1 MMIDEKTYN
10 RIVAANLRRLMYEKG
25 VTQTDMAKALGF
37 TKQSVSHWMNGEHL
51 PRMAKIDK
59 ICAYLGCKRS
69 DLLEVDKTRK
79 TREITPE
86 QTELIQL
93 TMQASDDNVRLV
105 LEMLKR
111 LESVT

>member
-1 MMIDEKTYN
+1 MMDEKTYN
-10 RIVAANLRRLMYEKG
+10 KMVAANLRRLMYEKG
-25 VTQTDMAKALGF
+25 VNGTELAKALGF

-51 PRMAKIDK
+51 PRMNKLDK
-59 ICAYLGCKRS
+59 ICEYLGCKRS

-79 TREITPE
+79 TREITSE

-93 TMQASDDNVRLV
+93 TMQASDDNVHLV

-111 LESVT
+111 LEGAT